1 MDMNQALTPRQQTI
15 LGLTV
20 REYVKTASPVSSRA
34 LVERYGLPVSSA
46 TVRNELAYLEETGHL
61 THPHTSAGRVPTH
74 EGYRYFVERLLGEV
88 ELPLRERL
96 TIVHQFHQARQN
108 LEQWMP
114 LAASTLARTAQGAA
128 LVTAP
133 HSKKARYKH
142 MQLILTEGLGVLLV
156 LVLRGGMVKQRML
169 TLAEPL
175 TQRELAEASERMN
188 QVCFGLTAGEIKT
201 HLDEFPAFETDVA
214 GLVADIMHAV
224 DTRSS
229 GPVYSEGLSEVLQ
242 QPEFSEAEKAQQ
254 LVQVMEERSFLRMV
268 IDEALGPEVGNVRVL
283 VGGEGEW
290 DQLRACSIVLTRYG
304 VANFSTG
311 ALGVVGPT
319 RMSYGRAISAVRF
332 VAGLLSDLVQDV
344 YALEGPDEQNSQEF
358 EVDRQGD
365 QYAG

>member
-1 MDMNQALTPRQQTI
+1 
-15 LGLTV
+15 
-20 REYVKTASPVSSRA
+20 
-34 LVERYGLPVSSA
+34 
-46 TVRNELAYLEETGHL
+46 
-61 THPHTSAGRVPTH
+61 
-74 EGYRYFVERLLGEV
+74 
-88 ELPLRERL
+88 
-96 TIVHQFHQARQN
+96 
-108 LEQWMP
+108 
-114 LAASTLARTAQGAA
+114 
-128 LVTAP
+128 
-133 HSKKARYKH
+133 

-175 TQRELAEASERMN
+175 TQRELTEASERMN
-188 QVCFGLTAGEIKT
+188 QVCSGLTASEIRA
-201 HLDEFPAFETDVA
+201 HLNEFPSFETDVA
-214 GLVADIMHAV
+214 SLVSDIMHAV

-242 QPEFSEAEKAQQ
+242 QPEFSEAERAQE

-268 IDEALGPEVGNVRVL
+268 MEEALGPEIGNVRVL

-332 VAGLLSDLVQDV
+332 VAGLLSDLVQEV
-344 YALEGPDEQNSQEF
+344 YALEGPGEQNSQEF
-358 EVDRQGD
+358 DVDRQGD
-365 QYAG
+365 QHAG